1 MSQTVEQP
9 PIVENSGQ
17 WCAKEQVDDNQ
28 GSGGGKRETTKD
40 GDASDTG
47 TPSSAGRPF
56 MQRLVVVSM
65 AVSLEKVR
73 GLAGNNAT
81 NEIIE
86 LLHNDNFNL
95 EMFRTMVK
103 SSCDCKRITK
113 DVIEQCKSM

>member
-9 PIVENSGQ
+9 PIVENSEQ

-40 GDASDTG
+40 GDASDSG

-65 AVSLEKVR
+65 AVSLEKGR
-73 GLAGNNAT
+73 GLAGNTAT
-81 NEIIE
+81 KAIIE
-86 LLHNDNFNL
+86 GLHNDNFNL
-95 EMFRTMVK
+95 TLFGTIVK
-103 SSCDCKRITK
+103 SS
-113 DVIEQCKSM
+113 